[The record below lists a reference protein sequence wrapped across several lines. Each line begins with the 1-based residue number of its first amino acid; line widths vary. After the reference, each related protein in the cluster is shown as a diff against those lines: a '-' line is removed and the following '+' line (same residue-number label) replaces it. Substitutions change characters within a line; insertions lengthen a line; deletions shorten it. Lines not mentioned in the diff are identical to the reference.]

1 MLLFHNYCFFIIDIL
16 MENLSHHS
24 NSSSSSSSSEDE
36 DTKLEVTRVLKK
48 RLVVLLLKLL
58 SDSSIDK
65 ERVSTSSF
73 TGSLFIQEL
82 LNGSSSTCYELM
94 RMEKHGFISLCHMF
108 REKGW
113 LVDSKHLN
121 VEEKMAMF
129 LMTISHNLQNRLIK
143 NRFQHSSQTIHK
155 YFHEV
160 LVAMVNFSKEM
171 ITPPSFNDSSNGIS
185 NRRLRQIFKDA
196 VGAID
201 GTLIHACIPT
211 NQQVPYRGC
220 GRGECFQ
227 NVMAVCDFDM
237 IFRFVVVGW
246 EGTAHDSRV
255 LTETIRNPQHNFPM
269 PPSEKYYLVD
279 AAYTHT
285 RGFMAPYRNVR
296 YWLSDF
302 RSGGKAVGKE
312 EIFNQCHARLRN
324 VIERAFGV
332 VKARFPILK
341 RMTPYS
347 FTTQTKIVMTCFS
360 IHNFLRQISV
370 ADRLFSEYDNE
381 VELESDNA
389 NQNQTSTIS
398 SFFAASDQEF
408 MQQFRN
414 QIANELFQVFS

>member
-1 MLLFHNYCFFIIDIL
+1 
-16 MENLSHHS
+16 MENPSHHS

-36 DTKLEVTRVLKK
+36 DTKLEVTRVLKR

-58 SDSSIDK
+58 RDSSINK

-94 RMEKHGFISLCHMF
+94 RMEKHGFISLCH
-108 REKGW
+108 
-113 LVDSKHLN
+113 
-121 VEEKMAMF
+121 
-129 LMTISHNLQNRLIK
+129 IHNLRNRLIK

-211 NQQVPYRGC
+211 NQQVPYRGR

-269 PPSEKYYLVD
+269 PPS
-279 AAYTHT
+279 
-285 RGFMAPYRNVR
+285 GFMAPYRNVR

-341 RMTPYS
+341 RMAPYS

-360 IHNFLRQISV
+360 IHNFLRQISM
-370 ADRLFSEYDNE
+370 DRLFSNMTMKWNWK
-381 VELESDNA
+381 VTMPIKIKTQLQA
-389 NQNQTSTIS
+389 
-398 SFFAASDQEF
+398 FFDIDQEF